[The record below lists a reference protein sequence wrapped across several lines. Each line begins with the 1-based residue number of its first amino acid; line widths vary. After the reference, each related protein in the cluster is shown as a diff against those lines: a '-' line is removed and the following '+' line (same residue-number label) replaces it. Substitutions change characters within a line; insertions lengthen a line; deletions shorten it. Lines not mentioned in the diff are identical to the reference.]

1 VQKQTKRKM
10 KMKKLI
16 IAAFAVAFAAAT
28 QAATINWGGDICL
41 QDCTTPLTSGSTAY
55 LVFSETAFAAP
66 TTVTIADG
74 GIANWT
80 VNNGAS
86 VVASYSITDADIGN
100 WNFVASYNK
109 SGEAINGYF
118 GVIVVDG
125 SAAADGLSGA
135 YASLVSA
142 NLEATAP
149 TANLL
154 YGDGSFN
161 NWIGENGF
169 NSVSFTAASVPEPTS
184 GLLMLVG
191 LAGLALRRR
200 RA

>member
-1 VQKQTKRKM
+1 M

-16 IAAFAVAFAAAT
+16 IAAFAVVFAAAT
-28 QAATINWGGDICL
+28 QAASVFWGGDICL

-100 WNFVASYNK
+100 WSFKTAYGK
-109 SGEAINGYF
+109 PGEAINGYF

-125 SAAADGLSGA
+125 SAAADGLTGA
-135 YASLVSA
+135 YASLGNA
-142 NLEATAP
+142 DLGATDP
-149 TANLL
+149 TADLV

-169 NSVSFTAASVPEPTS
+169 NSVSFTTASVPEPTS

>member
-1 VQKQTKRKM
+1 
-10 KMKKLI
+10 MKKLI
-16 IAAFAVAFAAAT
+16 IAAFAAAFAAAT

-41 QDCTTPLTSGSTAY
+41 QDCTTPLTSGATAY

-80 VNNGAS
+80 ANNGAS

-125 SAAADGLSGA
+125 SAAADGLTGA
-135 YASLVSA
+135 YASLGSA

>member
-1 VQKQTKRKM
+1 
-10 KMKKLI
+10 MKKLT
-16 IAAFAVAFAAAT
+16 IAAFAVAFAAVA
-28 QAATINWGGDICL
+28 QAASIQWGGDICL
-41 QDCTTPLTSGSTAY
+41 QDCATPLTSGSTAY

-80 VNNGAS
+80 ANNGAS

-125 SAAADGLSGA
+125 SAAADGLTGA
-135 YASLVSA
+135 YASLGSA

>member
-1 VQKQTKRKM
+1 
-10 KMKKLI
+10 MKKLI
-16 IAAFAVAFAAAT
+16 IAAFAAAFAAAT

-80 VNNGAS
+80 INNGAS

-100 WNFVASYNK
+100 WSFKTAYGK
-109 SGEAINGYF
+109 PGEAINGYF

-125 SAAADGLSGA
+125 SAAADGLTGA
-135 YASLVSA
+135 YASLGSA